1 MMKDKKEL
9 KDVFSGVSSLFA
21 VKGGIKDLATI
32 AVDMDIPVIV
42 DTLSYVEGE
51 PTKNSVKV
59 HGLSSDW
66 VTLFEAGETN
76 FSFDVPTKHP
86 DVLEL
91 FWGKGKKVTS
101 KVGADTFEG
110 ETYTRKTTPIKL
122 GFCILSADEQN
133 IFIVTEVD
141 AIATNIFE
149 NGQTMPHLV
158 RVTGSVSTDDF
169 SFLKKKAT
177 V

>member
-1 MMKDKKEL
+1 MKDKKEL
-9 KDVFSGVSSLFA
+9 SDVFSGVSSLFV

-32 AVDMDIPVIV
+32 VVDMDIPVVV

-91 FWGKGKKVTS
+91 FWGKGKDVLTS
-101 KVGADTFEG
+101 TIGEDTFEG
-110 ETYTRKTTPIKL
+110 KTYTRKTIPIKL

-133 IFIVTEVD
+133 IFIVPEVD

-169 SFLKKKAT
+169 SFLKKKA
-177 V
+177 